1 MELNMT
7 PVIEQSFTQYAG
19 AVLQSRALVD
29 ARDFLKPS
37 ARQIFYCLYTDKF
50 LSSKPFKKTLKA
62 IGSASRMYIHGDS
75 SCEGV
80 IMRAGQP
87 FAMRYPIIEV
97 DGSYGNL
104 TESGNWAASRY
115 TSSRLSPLAEYLFE
129 DIQKNT
135 IEEWRDNYD
144 DTEQYPVVVPSK
156 GFYNIVNG
164 TSGIGIALS
173 SNVPQFN
180 IREVNNA
187 LITLLKNPDCDF
199 EDIYC
204 APDFATGAILLNEQ
218 EVKESLK
225 NGKGKSCMLRSVI
238 EYDEEENCLIATEIP
253 YGVYT
258 NTICGQL
265 EKILEEGSCPSI
277 ERFNDLTGSTPR
289 IKIYLTKRANPQ
301 QVIKFLYKN
310 TFLQYFYGIN
320 MTMLDNGRYPR
331 VFGWKELLQA
341 HIDHEKTV
349 YRKGFEF
356 DLKKA
361 KDRLHI
367 VEGIII
373 AINNIEEV
381 IQVIKESSSTYEAS
395 VNLQNRF
402 ALSEIQA
409 KAILEIKLSRLAHLE
424 TEKFLREKNELLV
437 TINRIEAI
445 LNNEELL
452 NEEIIKKW
460 QFVSD
465 KFGDERRTKIMDLD
479 FESEDEPIEKKQLV
493 IHLTNKNS
501 IYAYEDTTLIASR
514 KGKGSKIKLGQD
526 ELIIQTIK
534 GSNSNNLLLFS
545 SIGKVY
551 TIKMD
556 NLPLSCR
563 TPIESILDLSKGE
576 IITTIVSDA
585 DKTQGNMILFVTSKG
600 VVKKTDISEY
610 RTNRSK
616 GIIAINLS
624 DGDSIKKVM
633 VVNDNNDLM
642 ISSDCGFG
650 LIFSVKDIP
659 TTSRNTK
666 GVKGI
671 SLRENDKVSDAIILK
686 TSCTQIISVT
696 KNGMIKKSERDL
708 FARGSR
714 ANKGNIIH
722 KIQDGDL
729 LVSIGAIYPEN
740 KNVSI
745 SSTSA
750 ILKFSLNEVR
760 LSDRSTIGTKAI
772 NLKDNQY
779 VTGMIIE

>member
-1 MELNMT
+1 MT

-156 GFYNIVNG
+156 GFYNLVNG

-180 IREVNNA
+180 IREVNKA
-187 LITLLKNPDCDF
+187 LITLLKNPECDF

-310 TFLQYFYGIN
+310 TSLQYFYGIN

-341 HIDHEKTV
+341 HINHEKIV

-381 IQVIKESSSTYEAS
+381 IRVIKESSSTYEAS
-395 VNLQNRF
+395 VNLQNEF

-409 KAILEIKLSRLAHLE
+409 KAILEIKLSKLAHLE
-424 TEKFLREKNELLV
+424 TEKFIREKNELLI
-437 TINRIEAI
+437 TINKIEAI

-465 KFGDERRTKIMDLD
+465 KFGDERRTKIMNLD

-534 GSNSNNLLLFS
+534 GNNSDNLLLFS

-563 TPIESILDLSKGE
+563 TPIESILDLSKDE

-600 VVKKTDISEY
+600 MVKKTDISEY

-659 TTSRNTK
+659 KTSRNTK

-686 TSCTQIISVT
+686 TSCAQIISVT

-708 FARGSR
+708 FAKGSR

-722 KIQDGDL
+722 KIQDGDS

>member
-156 GFYNIVNG
+156 GFYNLVNG

-180 IREVNNA
+180 IREVNKA
-187 LITLLKNPDCDF
+187 LITLLKNPECDF

-310 TFLQYFYGIN
+310 TSLQYFYGIN

-341 HIDHEKTV
+341 HINHEKIV

-381 IQVIKESSSTYEAS
+381 IRVIKESSSTYEAS
-395 VNLQNRF
+395 VNLQNEF

-424 TEKFLREKNELLV
+424 TEKFIREKNELLI
-437 TINRIEAI
+437 TINKIEAI

-465 KFGDERRTKIMDLD
+465 KFGDERRTKIMNLD

-534 GSNSNNLLLFS
+534 GNNSDNLLLFS

-563 TPIESILDLSKGE
+563 TPIESILDLSKDE

-585 DKTQGNMILFVTSKG
+585 DKTQGDMILFVTSKG
-600 VVKKTDISEY
+600 MVKKTDISEY

-642 ISSDCGFG
+642 ISSELGFG
-650 LIFSVKDIP
+650 LIFGVKDIP

-686 TSCTQIISVT
+686 TSCAQIISVT

-708 FARGSR
+708 FAKGSR

-722 KIQDGDL
+722 KIQDGDS

-772 NLKDNQY
+772 NLIAS
-779 VTGMIIE
+779 V